1 MPPRLFFL
9 PGAGADPAFWRPLAD
24 RLPTDWDK
32 VFFGWPGLGHQP
44 PDPAVNGIADLVA
57 MVEARLDDRP
67 VDLLAQSMGGA
78 VAMAV
83 TLRNPGR
90 VRRLVLTVTAGG
102 LDVPAL
108 GGSNWR
114 ENYRREYPNA
124 APWITEERPD
134 HTAELPGVTQ
144 PTLLIWGDADPISP
158 IAVGR
163 RLEALLPNATLRIVP
178 GGDHGFVESRPDDIA
193 PWIVRHLS

>member
-1 MPPRLFFL
+1 MTPRLFFL

-24 RLPTDWDK
+24 RLPSNWDK
-32 VFFGWPGLGHQP
+32 VHFGWPGLGHQP
-44 PDPAVNGIADLVA
+44 PDPAVNGIDDLVT
-57 MVEARLDDRP
+57 MVEAELGDQP

-83 TLRNPGR
+83 TLRNPGK

-114 ENYRREYPNA
+114 ANYRREYPNA
-124 APWITEERPD
+124 AAWITDERPD
-134 HTAELPGVTQ
+134 HAAELPGVTQ
-144 PTLLIWGDADPISP
+144 PTLLIWGDVDPISP
-158 IAVGR
+158 LAVGR